1 MDEVV
6 SPGEEAPEAVEAV
19 SLLEKIAANPYDYDS
34 HVAYIT
40 LLRKLGIGE
49 DLRQAREFFHSFFP
63 LSEGMLPTC
72 CPLRLAS
79 ASALK
84 LSLLTVLLIDLWLQ
98 WLDDEEQAANTNDSL
113 NSILALYDLAVS
125 DYLCR
130 MTFLSMNTDG

>member
-6 SPGEEAPEAVEAV
+6 SPGEDAPEAVEAV
-19 SLLEKIAANPYDYDS
+19 SLLEKIAANPYDYNS

-49 DLRQAREFFHSFFP
+49 DLRQAREVFHSFFP
-63 LSEGMLPTC
+63 LSEGILPTC
-72 CPLRLAS
+72 CLLYL

-84 LSLLTVLLIDLWLQ
+84 VSLLTVLLIDLWLQ
-98 WLDDEEQAANTNDSL
+98 WLDDEEQAANTNDSV

-130 MTFLSMNTDG
+130 MTFLKHEY